1 MKGGEYMKGFIT
13 FIRERGIVGLAVGFI
28 LGGAITKLVTSLVTD
43 LINPIVGIV
52 MGKTED
58 LKAMYIAIG
67 DAKIMWGSFITSFI
81 DFLIIAVVVYF
92 GVKGLGLDKIDL
104 KKDVVPPSKKK
115 K

>member
-43 LINPIVGIV
+43 LINPMVGII

-81 DFLIIAVVVYF
+81 DFLIIALVVYF
-92 GVKGLGLDKIDL
+92 GVKGLGLDKLDI
-104 KKDVVPPSKKK
+104 KKEVVSAKKK

>member
-1 MKGGEYMKGFIT
+1 MKGFIT

-28 LGGAITKLVTSLVTD
+28 LGGAITKFVTSIVND
-43 LINPIVGIV
+43 LINPLVGIV

-67 DAKIMWGSFITSFI
+67 DAKIMWGSFVTSFI
-81 DFLIIAVVVYF
+81 DFLIIALVVYF
-92 GVKGLGLDKIDL
+92 GVKGLGLDKLDI
-104 KKDVVPPSKKK
+104 KKDVVPAKKK